1 MYFVSLLRPYF
12 AIMLCLN
19 LNMLCAI
26 FDEKTSGNKV
36 KMFIKDYNV
45 YVGFIY
51 WFINTK
57 ITF

>member
-1 MYFVSLLRPYF
+1 
-12 AIMLCLN
+12 
-19 LNMLCAI
+19 MLCAI